1 MSHYSVSLDVMSSTV
16 IHQLPP
22 NRMDTCSGVSSLRLQ
37 ILICVDVTSLSLEV
51 MVIYCHGSVLLRT
64 WHYDD
69 K

>member
-1 MSHYSVSLDVMSSTV
+1 MSL
-16 IHQLPP
+16 
-22 NRMDTCSGVSSLRLQ
+22 NRLQ

-51 MVIYCHGSVLLRT
+51 MVIYCHGTVLLRT

>member
-1 MSHYSVSLDVMSSTV
+1 MSL
-16 IHQLPP
+16 
-22 NRMDTCSGVSSLRLQ
+22 NRLQ

-51 MVIYCHGSVLLRT
+51 MVIYCHESVLLRT